1 MKGIPLKALGLFTEE
16 DVPKRLEEPRPGA
29 EADRSRLVQALS
41 AYLTR
46 LGAPR
51 EALSA
56 LHALAHPEGKAI
68 LTGQQPGL
76 LGGPAY
82 TFYKAHTALR
92 LRDEGKGRPVAAVFW
107 VASHDH
113 DVEEV
118 RHLHLL
124 AEERL
129 LTLSLPLPSRPLGRI
144 SLEPYREGLKE
155 ALALFPKDERL
166 DYALSAGTLSESFA
180 RLLLA
185 YLGPRGLLVFD
196 PMAEELAPLLVEGL
210 LEELED
216 PLASAEAIN
225 REASR
230 IRALGGRPTLRRK
243 PGATNLFLETDQ
255 RRLLFYEE
263 GVFTD
268 GKGRYTKKELREIL
282 LSDPTRLTPA
292 AGLRPVL
299 QDRIFPTA
307 ALVAGPNELLYL
319 AELSGVYALHRV
331 PLPAFVRRLSALVI
345 EPPVRRILEKY
356 RLDPWAFVGREEA
369 FQEALRPHLE
379 EVVRF
384 EERLKRLLEEAE
396 ALTEEAKALRPGL
409 VRPLA
414 RFRARVLGEGERL
427 LSKALRQRL
436 LEDEVL
442 SRHLHRLKLHLRPL
456 DTPQERV
463 YPFVMYALRHPVA
476 LERLQALPALGRH
489 RIDLD

>member
-1 MKGIPLKALGLFTEE
+1 MKGLALKALGLFTEE
-16 DVPKRLEEPRPGA
+16 DLAERLEVPRPV
-29 EADRSRLVQALS
+29 DRSRLVQALEG
-41 AYLTR
+41 YLRR
-46 LGAPR
+46 LGAPK
-51 EALSA
+51 EALDQ
-56 LHALAHPEGKAI
+56 LQALAHPEGRSI

-82 TFYKAHTALR
+82 TFYKAHTALK
-92 LRDEGKGRPVAAVFW
+92 LREGQGRPVVAVFW

-124 AEERL
+124 DLEERFT
-129 LTLSLPLPSRPLGRI
+129 TLSLPLPPRPLGRI
-144 SLEPYREGLKE
+144 PLEPYREAIRE
-155 ALALFPKDERL
+155 ALASFPQDERL
-166 DYALSAGTLSESFA
+166 DYALSARTLSESFA
-180 RLLLA
+180 RLFLA

-225 REASR
+225 REALR

-243 PGATNLFLETDQ
+243 PGATNLFLETEE
-255 RRLLFYEE
+255 RRLLFYE
-263 GVFTD
+263 GGRFTD
-268 GKGRYTKKELREIL
+268 GQRGYSKKELREIL
-282 LSDPTRLTPA
+282 LSDPTRITPA

-319 AELSGVYALHRV
+319 AELSGVYALHQV
-331 PLPAFVRRLSALVI
+331 PLPAFIRRLSALVV
-345 EPPVRRILEKY
+345 EPPVGRILGKY
-356 RLDPWAFVGREEA
+356 RLDPWAFVEREEV
-369 FQEALRPHLE
+369 FLEALRPHLE

-384 EERLKRLLEEAE
+384 EERLRRLA
-396 ALTEEAKALRPGL
+396 EEAKGLIEEASSLRPGL

-427 LSKALRQRL
+427 LRKVLRQRL

-442 SRHLHRLKLHLRPL
+442 AQHLRRLKLHLRPL

-463 YPFVMYALRHPVA
+463 YPFVMYALKHPVA
-476 LERLQALPALGRH
+476 LERLEALPALGRH
-489 RIDLD
+489 RIDLG